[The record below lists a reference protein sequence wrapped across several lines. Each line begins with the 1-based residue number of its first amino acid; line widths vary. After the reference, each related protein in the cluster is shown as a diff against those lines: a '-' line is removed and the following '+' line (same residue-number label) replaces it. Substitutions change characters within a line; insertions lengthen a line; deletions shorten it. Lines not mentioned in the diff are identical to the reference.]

1 MSNQNSFTL
10 IDQQNGNLAFKV
22 LPFDNNTFY
31 DHLQRLNYFSLILI
45 LKGEGIVRSDVSEY
59 ELRKDQ
65 LLCFSPYQPFLIQ
78 AESGLQGVAVHFH
91 SDFFC
96 IVKHQKEVSC
106 NGVLFNNIYEPPFV
120 LLAEKERDDLLAIL
134 EDMKKELAESNLAQH
149 ELIVSY
155 LKIFLIQTTRIKLK
169 QSSKGNLTIEDKSE
183 PFLLQSLKDA
193 IEKNFKEK
201 HSPSDYAN
209 LLNTNARN
217 LASLSKKYFDK
228 TITNL
233 ITERIIIEA
242 KRELYLTSKSIR
254 EIAFDLGFSDEF
266 YFSRFFKN
274 CTDISPSLYRE
285 TVGFGRGEK

>member
-169 QSSKGNLTIEDKSE
+169 QSSKGNLAIEDKSE